1 MKRKLL
7 MALLAGTLA
16 IAAPVSCFAAET
28 TEVAEADAAEDSSD
42 EEEDADAEEADAES
56 ADSDDTKEEK
66 QVDDDGFVFVD
77 HSKILEEEQ
86 IRKKLEKSRQD
97 RERDEYQNLKG
108 KGLGD
113 LLSEEGKEL
122 DVKAWV

>member
-28 TEVAEADAAEDSSD
+28 TEAAEADAAEDSSD

-66 QVDDDGFVFVD
+66 TDA
-77 HSKILEEEQ
+77 
-86 IRKKLEKSRQD
+86 KKKEDLKTVVQAKRLQDLRSRLLM
-97 RERDEYQNLKG
+97 RQNFLRI
-108 KGLGD
+108 
-113 LLSEEGKEL
+113 
-122 DVKAWV
+122 

>member
-1 MKRKLL
+1 MQIPH
-7 MALLAGTLA
+7 ANVTEEGGE
-16 IAAPVSCFAAET
+16 ISCSVEET
-28 TEVAEADAAEDSSD
+28 NRIRAQLGLPPLEI
-42 EEEDADAEEADAES
+42 
-56 ADSDDTKEEK
+56 DDTKEEK
-66 QVDDDGFVFVD
+66 QVDDDWFVFVD

-122 DVKAWV
+122 DVKAWVWVLDMDYV

>member
-56 ADSDDTKEEK
+56 
-66 QVDDDGFVFVD
+66 
-77 HSKILEEEQ
+77 
-86 IRKKLEKSRQD
+86 
-97 RERDEYQNLKG
+97 
-108 KGLGD
+108 
-113 LLSEEGKEL
+113 
-122 DVKAWV
+122 

>member
-28 TEVAEADAAEDSSD
+28 TEADEADAAEDSSD

-56 ADSDDTKEEK
+56 
-66 QVDDDGFVFVD
+66 
-77 HSKILEEEQ
+77 
-86 IRKKLEKSRQD
+86 
-97 RERDEYQNLKG
+97 
-108 KGLGD
+108 
-113 LLSEEGKEL
+113 
-122 DVKAWV
+122 